1 MTLGMFLVPA
11 AWSQL
16 QQHHLQLSNH
26 TNRRCSIFQYCYRLH
41 TVHIQIYHCLQIS
54 LETIK
59 DKQRLIRIGIIL
71 FFQSYNTTF
80 TTISISGK
88 RLGSNRNRYSP

>member
-11 AWSQL
+11 VWSQL
-16 QQHHLQLSNH
+16 QQHRLQLSNH
-26 TNRRCSIFQYCYRLH
+26 TKPWMQHLSIL
-41 TVHIQIYHCLQIS
+41 LQIAHGPYS
-54 LETIK
+54 NLPLFANLETIK

-80 TTISISGK
+80 TTNFDI
-88 RLGSNRNRYSP
+88 R